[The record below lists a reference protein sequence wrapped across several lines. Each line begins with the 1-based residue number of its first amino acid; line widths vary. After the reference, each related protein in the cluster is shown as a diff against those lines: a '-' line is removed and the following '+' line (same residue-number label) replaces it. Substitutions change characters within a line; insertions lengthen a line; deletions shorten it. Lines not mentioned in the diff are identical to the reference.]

1 MNNLSY
7 IGVDVRKAHLN
18 VASDL
23 AAQRNPNPPTAIAA
37 WLKKLPPQ
45 GHLIV
50 EATGG
55 YERPLVRACHRAGR
69 PISVLNPARVRSF
82 ARARGCLAKTD
93 AIDAAVLREFGR
105 ALQPKAS
112 PEAAPAQRKL
122 AELVSARDHLVVVR
136 TQLVNGLEHAELPL
150 VRQCFSTQLR
160 SLERRILKLEKALAD
175 AIQSSA
181 VLSRRHDLLRD
192 QPGIGLLSPA
202 TLLALLPELGAF
214 VAHGRD
220 GEAASLDLAVAA
232 VDDARVLFLQLADQG
247 RDVDVPV
254 VGDAGQGDRRV
265 AFLGEEIEAVLRAP
279 GPGDRRVFQVPRV
292 TGVLALGHDVLDLA
306 LQRVEMRNARRGRRH
321 ARLLVLLEF
330 EEIEVVTAVLD
341 CLRLRAGLLRHRKH
355 RRTGGQR
362 QRLLRAR
369 H

>member
-7 IGVDVRKAHLN
+7 IGVDVSKAHLD

-23 AAQRNPNPPTAIAA
+23 AAQRHPNHPTAIAA

-192 QPGIGLLSPA
+192 QPGIGLLSAA
-202 TLLALLPELGAF
+202 TLLALLPELGAANRNQIAALAGLAPYNRDSGQHHGPRF
-214 VAHGRD
+214 TGHGRPRLRRALYMATLSAIRSPGD
-220 GEAASLDLAVAA
+220 IADFYRRLRLAGKPAKVALIASARKLLCFLNSSLKAASA
-232 VDDARVLFLQLADQG
+232 
-247 RDVDVPV
+247 
-254 VGDAGQGDRRV
+254 
-265 AFLGEEIEAVLRAP
+265 
-279 GPGDRRVFQVPRV
+279 
-292 TGVLALGHDVLDLA
+292 
-306 LQRVEMRNARRGRRH
+306 
-321 ARLLVLLEF
+321 
-330 EEIEVVTAVLD
+330 
-341 CLRLRAGLLRHRKH
+341 
-355 RRTGGQR
+355 
-362 QRLLRAR
+362 
-369 H
+369 